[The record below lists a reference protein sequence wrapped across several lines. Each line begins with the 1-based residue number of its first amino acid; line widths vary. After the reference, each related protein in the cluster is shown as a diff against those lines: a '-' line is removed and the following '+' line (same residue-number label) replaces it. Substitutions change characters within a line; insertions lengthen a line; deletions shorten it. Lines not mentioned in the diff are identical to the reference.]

1 MMMMMMMMMM
11 MINLSVIH
19 WTPYTIVDDLFM
31 VEVHLSGTHDIGS
44 WTCLIRLKNYKS
56 CK

>member
-1 MMMMMMMMMM
+1 MMMMMMMM

-56 CK
+56 GK